1 MALWAIGCVL
11 VAKMRDGVLG
21 KLVYTAIGGMGCLR
35 FGRKLAVL
43 LHQKEPYMIS
53 DQVTKQ
59 ASENRAVWDQ
69 YFCAALI
76 AESNLTATVVGGAT
90 HEDRQNL
97 LIERVKA
104 LADKMMETR
113 K

>member
-1 MALWAIGCVL
+1 
-11 VAKMRDGVLG
+11 
-21 KLVYTAIGGMGCLR
+21 
-35 FGRKLAVL
+35 
-43 LHQKEPYMIS
+43 MIS
-53 DQVTKQ
+53 DKITKP
-59 ASENRAVWDQ
+59 ASEDKAIWDQ

-76 AESNLTATVVGGAT
+76 AESNLTAPVLGGAT

-97 LIERVKA
+97 LIERAKA